1 MEKLA
6 VSIEEFAAMVGIGK
20 TKAYALS
27 KSKGFPTV
35 RLGKRVVIPVKSLE
49 KWLAEQE
56 AQSK

>member
-20 TKAYALS
+20 TKAYELS
-27 KSKGFPTV
+27 KSKGFPAV
-35 RLGKRVVIPVKSLE
+35 RLGKRVVIPVERLK

-56 AQSK
+56 AIAE